1 MDKEMK
7 NLVLTFHNVTDAI
20 WFEKTIQL
28 IGRFFAY
35 GTLGQLYD
43 RLISGRDNTP
53 RNMCFITFDDGERSV
68 YEVVYPIIKRQ
79 NVPIA
84 MFVSPWNIREG
95 GGAFWFQRMRV
106 LAPHDMES
114 MKTLS
119 LEEMMARINQLDPQG
134 RSNTNV
140 NINMQMFEELYAS
153 GLVTFGAHTQHHPI
167 LANESDAV
175 AEQEMVDS
183 IKQLS
188 DVLGLPVR
196 YFAYPNGSTK
206 DFSRREIKILQES
219 GIHMAFSTING
230 YADNTDLFRIKRV
243 GITKGNRLHVF
254 LKVLFPNLFMWLKTL
269 KQ

>member
-1 MDKEMK
+1 MAKKMQ
-7 NLVLTFHNVTDAI
+7 NVVLTFHNVTDAI

-28 IGRFFAY
+28 IGRFFTY
-35 GTLGQLYD
+35 GTLDQLYN
-43 RLISGRDNTP
+43 RLTNGKDNTP

-68 YEVVYPIIKRQ
+68 YEVVYPIIKRL

-106 LAPHDMES
+106 LAPYDMEN
-114 MKTLS
+114 MKNLS
-119 LEEMMARINQLDPQG
+119 LNEMIMRINQLDLQG
-134 RSNTNV
+134 ISNANV
-140 NINMQMFEELYAS
+140 NINMQMFAELYAS
-153 GLVTFGAHTQHHPI
+153 GLVIFGAHTQHHPI
-167 LANESDAV
+167 LANESDEIANL
-175 AEQEMVDS
+175 EIVDS

-188 DVLGLPVR
+188 DMLSHPVR

-206 DFSRREIKILQES
+206 DFSTREMKTLQES

-230 YADNTDLFRIKRV
+230 YVDNTDLLQIKRV
-243 GITKGNRLHVF
+243 GITKGNCMHVF

-269 KQ
+269 K

>member
-1 MDKEMK
+1 MDTKMK

-28 IGRFFAY
+28 IGRFFTY
-35 GTLGQLYD
+35 GTLDQLYN
-43 RLISGRDNTP
+43 RLTNGKDNTP

-68 YEVVYPIIKRQ
+68 YEVVYPIIKRL

-84 MFVSPWNIREG
+84 MFVSPMNIREG

-134 RSNTNV
+134 NSDTDV

-167 LANESDAV
+167 LSNETDDV
-175 AEQEMVDS
+175 AMAEISES

-188 DVLGLPVR
+188 DMLVQTVR
-196 YFAYPNGSTK
+196 YFAYPNGSVK
-206 DFSRREIKILQES
+206 DFTNREIMALRKS
-219 GIHMAFSTING
+219 GVVMAFSTING
-230 YADNTDLFRIKRV
+230 YADNTDLFQIKRV
-243 GITKGNRLHVF
+243 GITNGNSLHILF
-254 LKVLFPNLFMWLKTL
+254 KVLFPNLFMWLKTL
-269 KQ
+269 AK

>member
-1 MDKEMK
+1 MDTEMK

-28 IGRFFAY
+28 IGRFFTY
-35 GTLGQLYD
+35 GTLDQLYD
-43 RLISGRDNTP
+43 RLTNGKDNTP
-53 RNMCFITFDDGERSV
+53 RNMCFITFDDGEKSV
-68 YEVVYPIIKRQ
+68 YEVVYPIIKRL
-79 NVPIA
+79 NIPIA
-84 MFVSPWNIREG
+84 MFVSPLNIRE

-106 LAPHDMES
+106 LALHDMES

-134 RSNTNV
+134 NSDTVV

-167 LANESDAV
+167 LANESDKIANL
-175 AEQEMVDS
+175 EIVDS

-188 DVLGLPVR
+188 DMLSHPVR

-206 DFSRREIKILQES
+206 DFSTREMKTLQEL

-230 YADNTDLFRIKRV
+230 YADNTDLLQIKRV

-269 KQ
+269 K

>member
-1 MDKEMK
+1 MDTKMK

-28 IGRFFAY
+28 IGRFFTY
-35 GTLGQLYD
+35 GTLDQLYN
-43 RLISGRDNTP
+43 RLTNGKDNTP

-68 YEVVYPIIKRQ
+68 YEVVYPIIKRL

-84 MFVSPWNIREG
+84 MFVSPMNIREG

-167 LANESDAV
+167 LANESDVV

-188 DVLGLPVR
+188 DALGHSVR